1 MKLLLFLHLP
11 DPNVSNQKIKAMELR
26 KIEQKLLSELFATFK
41 QQIKSNSNIKII
53 EEIPDEFDP
62 QVIIECAD
70 DYKEE
75 AYQYFRDIDTVKT
88 VDSYLP
94 NKNSK
99 ADIKTDKQND
109 KTDKDSNPPTG
120 KKILTLDDLKKMS
133 K

>member
-99 ADIKTDKQND
+99 ADIKTDKH
-109 KTDKDSNPPTG
+109 SNPPTG